1 MNHKQKLGYTFL
13 GAGIMAVG
21 IIIGQFITPNIE
33 AQNNGYF
40 DKITCRELEVVD
52 KDGKKAIVLQSDEKG
67 SRGQVNRVVVYDS
80 QNKGANVVGVELVV
94 NDEMSEVRIEDK
106 VHNITSVPG
115 KPAILL
121 SSNNYDNGGNRVVL
135 NDRAGVPAVML
146 YSTWGTVR
154 DNDIAIF
161 DTIGKIKR
169 LGD

>member
-121 SSNNYDNGGNRVVL
+121 SSNNSTMEGIVL
-135 NDRAGVPAVML
+135 FL
-146 YSTWGTVR
+146 
-154 DNDIAIF
+154 
-161 DTIGKIKR
+161 TIGQECRR
-169 LGD
+169 LCYTPLGERCGTMI